1 MFVVWPRSRG
11 GEGKGREKDQ
21 KYDVEESIYQVR
33 REDKS
38 PPLVC
43 NVLLH

>member
-1 MFVVWPRSRG
+1 MLVVWPRSGG

-21 KYDVEESIYQVR
+21 KYDVEESIYQVK
-33 REDKS
+33 REGKS
-38 PPLVC
+38 PPFVC